1 MRPLSLLFILWPV
14 LGACACRTTPDEAR
28 EELAKLNVPY
38 TSDEFVLRCGR
49 GPTNVVALFL
59 IAGGDPNVEVALERY
74 VFTPL
79 MAAAQGGRLD
89 IAKQL
94 VEAGAR
100 PDLRTSDGSSALD
113 IAAADC
119 RAPEMVQFL
128 LAKGARP
135 TEQCL
140 FLAVKHELFQQSQ
153 CGLAGLEALIGAG
166 AKVDQR
172 RRTDHLTPLMLAAD
186 NNDLEAVR
194 TLLRHGANP
203 NLRGGSYD
211 FSPLR
216 IAVMRAMNKGRPD
229 QLEVVKALVAAG
241 ADVNQSDRDGGTILS
256 GLGPSPGLQP
266 IREVL
271 LRAGAHR

>member
-1 MRPLSLLFILWPV
+1 MKRKALLLIFSV
-14 LGACACRTTPDEAR
+14 TLGTVACRKTPNDAR
-28 EELAKLNVPY
+28 EELAKGNVPF

-59 IAGGDPNVEVALERY
+59 TAGADPNVEVVLDRY
-74 VFTPL
+74 RFTPL

-89 IAKQL
+89 IARQL

-100 PDLRTSDGSSALD
+100 PDLRTADGGSALD

-119 RAPEMVQFL
+119 RAPEMVRFL
-128 LAKGARP
+128 IEKGARP
-135 TEQCL
+135 TESCL
-140 FLAVKHELFQQSQ
+140 FVAVQHELFQQSQ
-153 CGLAGLEALIGAG
+153 CGLSGLEALLAAG

-172 RRTDHLTPLMLAAD
+172 RRTDRMTPLMVASD

-194 TLLRHGANP
+194 ALLRHGADP
-203 NLRGGSYD
+203 NLRGGQYD

-216 IAVMRAMNKGRPD
+216 IAVMRAMSKGRPD

-241 ADVNQSDRDGGTILS
+241 ADVNQRTEQDSILA
-256 GLGPSPGLQP
+256 GLGSEPALQP

-271 LRAGAHR
+271 LRAGARR